1 VLDDDGGVLTTP
13 VEELHRAIWDTI
25 GRSYPE
31 PVRRLRGEVMTTGDF
46 CSDRQWHSTGIYA
59 DLKRPSCAGK
69 TLVIPLP
76 GPPGVARRLVFLR
89 GPGRPFGEEDRS
101 AAVLLQ
107 PHICESLRL
116 QARSSPRHH
125 PVGECP
131 LYSSSVTCFPQS
143 ISGRSPA
150 GVASV
155 MDKWVMKWPGAAP
168 CQCHSS
174 AGV

>member
-1 VLDDDGGVLTTP
+1 
-13 VEELHRAIWDTI
+13 
-25 GRSYPE
+25 
-31 PVRRLRGEVMTTGDF
+31 MTTGDF

-76 GPPGVARRLVFLR
+76 GPPGIARRLLFLR

-116 QARSSPRHH
+116 QARREAARLLTARQIELLRLVAVIH
-125 PVGECP
+125 PDHAASRRVAEKIGMRDEETT
-131 LYSSSVTCFPQS
+131 VFQ
-143 ISGRSPA
+143 GDPA
-150 GVASV
+150 VIYATER
-155 MDKWVMKWPGAAP
+155 
-168 CQCHSS
+168 Q
-174 AGV
+174 